1 MTWKFELV
9 HGPLQRPIGGLAWDG
24 EAMLIADINDS
35 VILRYAPRE
44 KRVSVARKY
53 TNRINGIAFG
63 PDGVLNGCQEGSR
76 RIVRLLADGSAM
88 VPATQLEGRN
98 HNNPCMLA
106 LDREGRIWFSDPH
119 HPVAASGPHLFPLLE
134 HQSVLRLECGPRPQS
149 HWHIERMT
157 FDTAAPRGVALSPDG
172 KTLYVAETDNRPGG
186 TRELRAYSVLED
198 GTLGPYIVL
207 HTFAH
212 DRRGVHRG
220 IEGMCVDSEGNIVAC
235 AGWQRSGPGPLVYV
249 FAPSGAVLETH
260 PVPADMPLNCAFGD
274 AGLSSLYVTTA
285 QGHVFRV
292 PSTGRKGHALT

>member
-1 MTWKFELV
+1 M
-9 HGPLQRPIGGLAWDG
+9 
-24 EAMLIADINDS
+24 
-35 VILRYAPRE
+35 
-44 KRVSVARKY
+44 
-53 TNRINGIAFG
+53 
-63 PDGVLNGCQEGSR
+63 
-76 RIVRLLADGSAM
+76 RLLADGSAM

-157 FDTAAPRGVALSPDG
+157 FDSAAPRGVALSPDG

-207 HTFAH
+207 HTFAQ

-235 AGWQRSGPGPLVYV
+235 AGWRRSGPGPLVYV
-249 FAPSGAVLETH
+249 FAPSGAVLESASGARRH
-260 PVPADMPLNCAFGD
+260 AGELRVRRCGPELSLRHHRAGSRVSRAFDG
-274 AGLSSLYVTTA
+274 A
-285 QGHVFRV
+285 QGTRAHV
-292 PSTGRKGHALT
+292 GRFCRRYRPHAQPVRASRHYRSFQRTDYPHP

>member
-106 LDREGRIWFSDPH
+106 LDREGRIWFSDP
-119 HPVAASGPHLFPLLE
+119 
-134 HQSVLRLECGPRPQS
+134 QRK
-149 HWHIERMT
+149 
-157 FDTAAPRGVALSPDG
+157 TA
-172 KTLYVAETDNRPGG
+172 
-186 TRELRAYSVLED
+186 
-198 GTLGPYIVL
+198 
-207 HTFAH
+207 
-212 DRRGVHRG
+212 
-220 IEGMCVDSEGNIVAC
+220 
-235 AGWQRSGPGPLVYV
+235 RS
-249 FAPSGAVLETH
+249 T
-260 PVPADMPLNCAFGD
+260 
-274 AGLSSLYVTTA
+274 
-285 QGHVFRV
+285 
-292 PSTGRKGHALT
+292 